1 MAANKKTKL
10 GFGLLMLLK
19 SLAVS
24 KGRVL
29 VAIASIMVGA
39 TVVTALTS
47 LYFDVSEKMSHELR
61 AYGANFFLGPS
72 DQANPPH
79 IAEAD
84 YQAVLSSIDAD
95 RLTGASPFLYGIVKL
110 KLGDAVLAGVNF
122 KGLQKIYPNWQLEGS
137 WINVDFDDRNAMI
150 GRTLA
155 DTMELDVGSSF
166 DLIGRDSGKQITL
179 RVKGIIETGEAQ
191 DNQILVNL
199 PVARALLDRPDTI
212 DLAMLSIV
220 TTGKGAE
227 DLATKINQAHPQLEA
242 KPIRKIAQSDGKI
255 LDKIQGFMAL
265 VAGIILI
272 ITSLCVNAI
281 LSAMVV
287 ERNREIGLQKALGAD
302 DGAIIKQFVT
312 ETLLIALIGVMLGLV
327 LGFGVAQILGQ
338 TVFNAWVS
346 VRFIVIPLT
355 LGVSLIAAMI
365 AAIIPIR
372 RAVRILPALVLKGE

>member
-1 MAANKKTKL
+1 MAASRMSKR
-10 GFGLLMLLK
+10 GFGLVMLLK
-19 SLAVS
+19 SLTVR

-79 IAEAD
+79 INRAD
-84 YQAVLSSIDAD
+84 YQAVLSSIESD

-110 KLGDAVLAGVNF
+110 KLGDAVLAGVDF
-122 KGLQKIYPNWQLEGS
+122 KGLQKIYPNWQLDGS

-155 DTMELDVGSSF
+155 ETMELEVGSSF
-166 DLIGRDSGKQITL
+166 DLIGRDSSKQITL

-191 DNQILVNL
+191 DDQVLVNL
-199 PVARALLDRPDTI
+199 SVARDLLERPDAI

-220 TTGKGAE
+220 ATGHGAE
-227 DLATKINQAHPQLEA
+227 DLASRINRAYPQLEA

-255 LDKIQGFMAL
+255 LDKIEGFMAL

-302 DGAIIKQFVT
+302 DGAIIRQFVT
-312 ETLLIALIGVMLGLV
+312 ETLLIGLVGVVLGLI

-355 LGVSLIAAMI
+355 AGVSLMAAMI

>member
-1 MAANKKTKL
+1 MAANKKSRL

-19 SLAVS
+19 SLTVR

-72 DQANPPH
+72 DQAKPH
-79 IAEAD
+79 HITVAD
-84 YQAVLSSIDAD
+84 YEAVLSGIDPEK
-95 RLTGASPFLYGIVKL
+95 LTGASPFLYGIVKL
-110 KLGDAVLAGVNF
+110 KLGDAVMAGVDF
-122 KGLQKIYPNWQLEGS
+122 KGLRKIYPNWQLEGS
-137 WINVDFDDRNAMI
+137 WINVDFDDRNCMI

-155 DTMELDVGSSF
+155 DAMELEVGSSF
-166 DLIGRDSGKQITL
+166 DVVGRDSGEQISL

-191 DNQILVNL
+191 DDQILVNL
-199 PVARALLDRPDTI
+199 PVARRLLARPDAV

-220 TTGKGAE
+220 ATGQDAE
-227 DLATKINQAHPQLEA
+227 NLAATINQANPQLDA

-255 LDKIQGFMAL
+255 LDKIEGFMAL

-287 ERNREIGLQKALGAD
+287 ERSREIGLQKALGAD
-302 DGAIIKQFVT
+302 DGAIIRQFVT
-312 ETLLIALIGVMLGLV
+312 ETLLIGLIGILLGLL
-327 LGFGVAQILGQ
+327 LGFGVAQLLGQ

-346 VRFIVIPLT
+346 IRFVVIPLT
-355 LGVSLIAAMI
+355 AGVSLLAAMI

-372 RAVRILPALVLKGE
+372 RAVRVLPALVLKGE